1 MWVFLQP
8 RCLSKRN
15 VLICDPIIQLTFTH
29 GIVGRRGTH
38 ELISCSCFSE
48 AFAHNWHCN
57 RDLACACSNEFQV
70 SCFCCLNAKL
80 SLGVFLFAPRRT
92 TWRYHGSW
100 RGQNKARESS
110 WIPAT
115 VLGCHRL
122 RRKKSR
128 HGKWERFKHFDRH
141 TRLMIDEWC
150 VAHMCTIMSIWS
162 RRKMTAIHYLYPT
175 LPSSQVSRIVA
186 GCRAIRTNKNEYMN
200 MNIWVR
206 VLVLHFANFFLD
218 WTCGA
223 SLGWC
228 GDPNV
233 SGLLGFGHWKQSLA
247 FRGATVKFVQCFF
260 GAFPWEQ
267 WTKTLW
273 QWQITNFK
281 EQEIY

>member
-1 MWVFLQP
+1 
-8 RCLSKRN
+8 
-15 VLICDPIIQLTFTH
+15 
-29 GIVGRRGTH
+29 
-38 ELISCSCFSE
+38 
-48 AFAHNWHCN
+48 
-57 RDLACACSNEFQV
+57 
-70 SCFCCLNAKL
+70 
-80 SLGVFLFAPRRT
+80 
-92 TWRYHGSW
+92 
-100 RGQNKARESS
+100 
-110 WIPAT
+110 
-115 VLGCHRL
+115 
-122 RRKKSR
+122 
-128 HGKWERFKHFDRH
+128 
-141 TRLMIDEWC
+141 MIDEWC

-206 VLVLHFANFFLD
+206 VLVLHFAKFFLD

-260 GAFPWEQ
+260 GAFPWEE
-267 WTKTLW
+267 WTKT
-273 QWQITNFK
+273 IVTVTNHQFYRAGNILSIVLYH
-281 EQEIY
+281 ENVEHLRHVIYNIHIHIVVYL